1 MVAVDPTVINPEISC
16 LFALWLCV
24 HLQYVQ
30 IDARAL
36 IGGKCRRKRV
46 DITLEIKPAPPTAFE
61 CNSKCEPSGA
71 WSGYGKGV
79 CAKAR

>member
-1 MVAVDPTVINPEISC
+1 M
-16 LFALWLCV
+16 
-24 HLQYVQ
+24 Q

-36 IGGKCRRKRV
+36 IGGKCRRKRI
-46 DITLEIKPAPPTAFE
+46 DIPLEIKPAPPTAFE

>member
-16 LFALWLCV
+16 LFGSVFTCS
-24 HLQYVQ
+24 LQYVQ